1 MTVLETLRVLVALQI
16 TRRSWQLH
24 NRSHEIGWDEL
35 CVASSVHKRHES
47 RQSHWMLRQS
57 KLGLSSEMSLAMI
70 NCLIL
75 SCRTAASF
83 SLASLSLRTLSADFF
98 YFPPG
103 LCTTKGQW
111 AARTPP
117 MATCRRHPSRRATCW
132 VGTKWTLRCSNL
144 QRSAAAQTHKVLTL
158 MLLWTREQMEGFGED
173 ETKEL
178 IMASYSLLALR
189 SVVTNLFL
197 SLIKK
202 LFHLTCI
209 HAVVND

>member
-1 MTVLETLRVLVALQI
+1 MRLDEMNYASLAQSISGMKVGSHIGCYDNLSWDCLQKCHRRWSTTSYWAVRQQHLSRWRV
-16 TRRSWQLH
+16 
-24 NRSHEIGWDEL
+24 
-35 CVASSVHKRHES
+35 CRHEPWA
-47 RQSHWMLRQS
+47 Q
-57 KLGLSSEMSLAMI
+57 
-70 NCLIL
+70 
-75 SCRTAASF
+75 T
-83 SLASLSLRTLSADFF
+83 F

-144 QRSAAAQTHKVLTL
+144 QRSAAALTHKVLTL